1 MKGDAIVELI
11 VFVILVVGGIINDM
25 TKKNKE
31 KKRAEAPK
39 QPPIQPKVEGTTR
52 QFENDAPKPRQTTPP
67 SKRAAAPNK
76 KARNE
81 ESEWLQTLADR
92 KRRETAKTAAKLAV
106 AAEPEYGETA
116 INEEQESTPSSSSAA
131 PISLSLQKAMEGI
144 VLAEILGPPVSLRR

>member
-11 VFVILVVGGIINDM
+11 VFVIVVVGGIINDM

-39 QPPIQPKVEGTTR
+39 QPPIQPKVGTTR

-81 ESEWLQTLADR
+81 DSEWLQTLADR

-116 INEEQESTPSSSSAA
+116 VEEQESTLSSSSAA
-131 PISLSLQKAMEGI
+131 ATSLSLQKAMEGI